1 MRGLCLIGVSAAGG
15 GQKRIAVAAAAAAGR
30 HVLTLLQGVKA
41 AALHVGRD
49 VGAAVLAGVVIATK
63 ASASIA
69 EAGAA
74 VIFKNCFILFFPF
87 WFKSE
92 RSGWDAGSVSAI
104 DTRRKQRISRFLPWP
119 LPAIEMHRVVGRLKY
134 DHHSNWRHDSHADD
148 LPCLN
153 RPQRGSATRRAYAS
167 SDKLRVIL
175 PHQVVLPTPLKGRI
189 ARTRWPDPV
198 GVRDAG

>member
-1 MRGLCLIGVSAAGG
+1 MRELCSIGVSAAGG
-15 GQKRIAVAAAAAAGR
+15 GQKRIAVAAIAAAGG
-30 HVLTLLQGVKA
+30 HVLTSLQGVKA
-41 AALHVGRD
+41 AALHMGPD
-49 VGAAVLAGVVIATK
+49 VGAAVLTGARRCCHRDK

-69 EAGAA
+69 E
-74 VIFKNCFILFFPF
+74 VIFKNCFILFFPLVQVR
-87 WFKSE
+87 KTEVGCRE
-92 RSGWDAGSVSAI
+92 R
-104 DTRRKQRISRFLPWP
+104 QRHRHDKEREGFLPWP
-119 LPAIEMHRVVGRLKY
+119 LPRIEMHRVADILKY

-148 LPCLN
+148 PPCSN
-153 RPQRGSATRRAYAS
+153 RPQRGSATRRAYTS

>member
-153 RPQRGSATRRAYAS
+153 RPQRGSATRRAYTS

>member
-74 VIFKNCFILFFPF
+74 AIFKNCFILFFPF

-92 RSGWDAGSVSAI
+92 RSGWDAGSISAI

-119 LPAIEMHRVVGRLKY
+119 LPAIEMHRVAGRLKY
-134 DHHSNWRHDSHADD
+134 DHHSNWRRDSHADD

-153 RPQRGSATRRAYAS
+153 RPQRGSATRRAYTS